1 MIVRKKA
8 SLSSTLPEY
17 GLSAKGLRRS
27 ALSLSNPKP
36 SDDGNGDD
44 HGVGDDYDDNDDNSE
59 RQCQRLS
66 SRLAAAVSPQ
76 APTPPHS
83 SSIIIINII
92 FIIIVL
98 HIRTRAFVSCFY
110 PRKVKMKMKIKRIEI
125 EVESIFFFSMISD
138 FYFSTANK
146 GLSYF

>member
-1 MIVRKKA
+1 MIVRKK
-8 SLSSTLPEY
+8 SFLSSTLPEY
-17 GLSAKGLRRS
+17 GLSAKGHRRR

-83 SSIIIINII
+83 SSIIIIINIIFIFAII
-92 FIIIVL
+92 FIIIVF
-98 HIRTRAFVSCFY
+98 HIRTRAFVLCLY
-110 PRKVKMKMKIKRIEI
+110 P
-125 EVESIFFFSMISD
+125 
-138 FYFSTANK
+138 
-146 GLSYF
+146 